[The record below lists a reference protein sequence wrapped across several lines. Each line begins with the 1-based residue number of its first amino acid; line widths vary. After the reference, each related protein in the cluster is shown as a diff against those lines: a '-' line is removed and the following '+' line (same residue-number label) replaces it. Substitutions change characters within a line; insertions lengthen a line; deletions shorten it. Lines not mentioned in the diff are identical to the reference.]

1 MDQLND
7 ALDKLFTEVDH
18 LDRITETDEWNHDKA
33 QLAVSVAKRVRS
45 ASTLAVRQFAALR
58 DQLKSEEDTSNHD

>member
-1 MDQLND
+1 MDQVNE

-33 QLAVSVAKRVRS
+33 QLAVSVAKRVRRN
-45 ASTLAVRQFAALR
+45 ATSTVRALARLQDQFEL
-58 DQLKSEEDTSNHD
+58 